1 MEPRAA
7 PQPTGSRY
15 GEGTFLA
22 RIEELAP
29 ALAMLLQ
36 MTLTQYG
43 VGDVTSLTTSEALE
57 FEAKA
62 KALAAAH
69 PHGLML
75 SGVITYELCIRREQ
89 ECVFDQAEEAR
100 AAAEL
105 RPASAEDYL
114 PESDESLVDALSK
127 GVAAQSI
134 SDDQQLIEQ
143 MTSKIYDLRSV
154 QQQFTGKVE
163 SPTKDEKAE
172 MAQALEA
179 HLLANQLEGEEARA
193 MREKS
198 IELFV
203 AYVLPLESLT
213 GIVGKAEI
221 AEAIGTTIAH
231 LKGLKDEEAA
241 EQLFL
246 VREPREDGLRP
257 SDKEVALFY
266 NNFLETHGC

>member
-1 MEPRAA
+1 
-7 PQPTGSRY
+7 
-15 GEGTFLA
+15 
-22 RIEELAP
+22 
-29 ALAMLLQ
+29 
-36 MTLTQYG
+36 
-43 VGDVTSLTTSEALE
+43 
-57 FEAKA
+57 
-62 KALAAAH
+62 
-69 PHGLML
+69 
-75 SGVITYELCIRREQ
+75 
-89 ECVFDQAEEAR
+89 
-100 AAAEL
+100 
-105 RPASAEDYL
+105 
-114 PESDESLVDALSK
+114 
-127 GVAAQSI
+127 
-134 SDDQQLIEQ
+134 

-203 AYVLPLESLT
+203 AYVLPLEPLT